1 MDINKE
7 ELRQLLAE
15 KHFLPVHEYKELDD
29 LMAYILDDLCDSQ
42 DKGIIRDGIIA
53 YTELWHKKQ
62 NDEIF
67 KLICKN
73 IDYKK
78 AP

>member
-7 ELRQLLAE
+7 ELRQLLTE

-29 LMAYILDDLCDSQ
+29 LMAYILDDLCDSL